1 MIAVGDRIPDVEL
14 WLAPEQRVRLREL
27 VRERP
32 CLLFFY
38 VLDWTHA

>member
-1 MIAVGDRIPDVEL
+1 MIGVGDQIPDVRV
-14 WLAPEQRVRLREL
+14 WLAPEQTVGLREL

-38 VLDWTHA
+38 VLDWTHV